1 MKILLTGQL
10 VIAAVQILCIFENS
24 GKAGQV
30 NGGKEKKYKKPGICG
45 YHVFVSGIVYLPDG
59 VFFLLSIF

>member
-24 GKAGQV
+24 GKAGKV
-30 NGGKEKKYKKPGICG
+30 NGGKEKKYKKEP
-45 YHVFVSGIVYLPDG
+45 LPFRET
-59 VFFLLSIF
+59 VLLSKRLEVD

>member
-24 GKAGQV
+24 GKAGKV
-30 NGGKEKKYKKPGICG
+30 NGGKEKNTKKEP
-45 YHVFVSGIVYLPDG
+45 LPFRET
-59 VFFLLSIF
+59 VLLSKRLEVD